1 MRPGVRSNPARDI
14 GQTPSLFEPCL
25 LRHGQASMLALV
37 RNGERLATNFELRG
51 TAETREAH
59 LHGSAPRDSKAGPA
73 KGSSGTLR
81 RRKAILLVLFCTVL
95 GAGAQ
100 FLLKMG
106 SQGVDTSSILHIVW
120 SIGTNI
126 PLLSGLSLYGLSMV
140 LFVHALRNEQL
151 SLLYPLISLTYIWVT
166 AVSILFLNESV
177 SFGKIAGVIVIVA
190 GVALLGRDPSTV

>member
-1 MRPGVRSNPARDI
+1 M
-14 GQTPSLFEPCL
+14 
-25 LRHGQASMLALV
+25 
-37 RNGERLATNFELRG
+37 
-51 TAETREAH
+51 
-59 LHGSAPRDSKAGPA
+59 
-73 KGSSGTLR
+73 
-81 RRKAILLVLFCTVL
+81 LVLFCTVL
-95 GAGAQ
+95 GSGAQ

-106 SQGVDTSSILHIVW
+106 SQGVDTSSVLHIVW